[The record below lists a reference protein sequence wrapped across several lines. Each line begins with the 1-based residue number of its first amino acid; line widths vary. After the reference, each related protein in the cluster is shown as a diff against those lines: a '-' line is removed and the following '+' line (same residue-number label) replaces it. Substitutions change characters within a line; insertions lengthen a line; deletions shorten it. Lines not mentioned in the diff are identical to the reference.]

1 MKLFAALGLVLASS
15 AVVASEVGTKY
26 PNGVEQPQNMVLAL
40 AEKGAGSS
48 WTIEPVAF
56 EATAHQT
63 AKLNDSIEKMNQDI
77 AKQLQADI
85 TKQFAESLQR

>member
-15 AVVASEVGTKY
+15 AVVADEVGTKY
-26 PNGVEQPQNMVLAL
+26 PNSVEQPNMVLAL

-63 AKLNDSIEKMNQDI
+63 AKLNDSINKMNQDI
-77 AKQLQADI
+77 ADQLHADI
-85 TKQFAESLQR
+85 SEKLAESIQP